1 MMDWKDSY
9 KVGESLRSRIGL
21 GLLLC
26 FLLFKME
33 GKAQPATRLGEVDI
47 FMGVD
52 LNYRDIMFSKPYE
65 LLVNL
70 TPGVK
75 WNMGRQ
81 WQVAAQFLL
90 PVYNDYGDYY
100 KRVRLNMAVLSK
112 EWYVGEKLFLKG
124 SGGLFSHERYGLDA
138 KAFYTV
144 NSWLALEAQ
153 AGWTGF
159 CSMATGWQ
167 ASTPARWTVL
177 AGADVYLKR
186 WNTQLRVRGGR
197 FVYEDYG
204 VVAEGMRHFTH
215 CSVGLYAQY
224 SNEGGRN
231 GGFKVVMMIPPYKRR
246 HRKVNF
252 RPASNFR
259 LTYNIEADMYANK
272 MYNTDPEENEREGW
286 FDRDRL
292 KWGSNTME
300 PDFTEKE
307 VNR

>member
-1 MMDWKDSY
+1 MSWKYSY
-9 KVGESLRSRIGL
+9 NLGEVLRSRMGL
-21 GLLLC
+21 WLLFF
-26 FLLFKME
+26 FLLSGME
-33 GKAQPATRLGEVDI
+33 GKTQPAVRSGEVDV

-52 LNYRDIMFSKPYE
+52 LNYRDIFLSKPYE

-81 WQVAAQFLL
+81 WQVAVQVLL

-112 EWYVGEKLFLKG
+112 EWYIGKKLFLKG
-124 SGGLFSHERYGLDA
+124 SGGLFSYERYGLDA
-138 KAFYTV
+138 KLFYTV

-159 CSMATGWQ
+159 CSMATGWR
-167 ASTPARWTVL
+167 ASTPARWTAL
-177 AGADVYLKR
+177 AGADVYLNR

-204 VVAEGMRHFTH
+204 IVAEGMRHFTH

-224 SNEGGRN
+224 SKEGGRN

-259 LTYNIEADMYANK
+259 LTYNIQADRYANK

-292 KWGSNTME
+292 QWGSNTMK
-300 PDFTEKE
+300 PDFEEKE

>member
-1 MMDWKDSY
+1 MNWIYSY
-9 KVGESLRSRIGL
+9 NLGEVLRSRIGL
-21 GLLLC
+21 WLLLC
-26 FLLFKME
+26 LLLSGVE
-33 GKAQPATRLGEVDI
+33 SKAQPTVRSGEVDV

-52 LNYRDIMFSKPYE
+52 LNYRDIFLSKPYE

-81 WQVAAQFLL
+81 WQVAAQVLL
-90 PVYNDYGDYY
+90 PVYNDYGGYY

-112 EWYVGEKLFLKG
+112 EWYIGEKLFLKG
-124 SGGLFSHERYGLDA
+124 SGGLFSQERYGLDA

-144 NSWLALEAQ
+144 NRWLALEAQ

-159 CSMATGWQ
+159 CSMATGWR
-167 ASTPARWTVL
+167 ASTPARWTAL
-177 AGADVYLKR
+177 AGADVYLNR

-204 VVAEGMRHFTH
+204 IVAEGMRHFTH

-252 RPASNFR
+252 RPTSNFR
-259 LTYNIEADMYANK
+259 LTYNIQADMYANK

-292 KWGSNTME
+292 QWGSNTME
-300 PDFTEKE
+300 PDFKEKE